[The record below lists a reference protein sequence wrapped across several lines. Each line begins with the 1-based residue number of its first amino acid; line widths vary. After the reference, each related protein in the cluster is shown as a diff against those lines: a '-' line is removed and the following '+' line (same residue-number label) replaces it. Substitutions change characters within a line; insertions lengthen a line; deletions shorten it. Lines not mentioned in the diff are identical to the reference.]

1 MQPIRAWATC
11 TYTEQGRQEYSLTW
25 PLIGQFSLNAA
36 LSLAENNEA
45 KLDLGIVL
53 H

>member
-1 MQPIRAWATC
+1 MTTC
-11 TYTEQGRQEYSLTW
+11 TEKGRLENSLTW
-25 PLIGQFSLNAA
+25 PLIGQCDLNAV
-36 LSLAENNEA
+36 LSLAEDNEA